1 MGQQV
6 LNPRP
11 SALHACVLPFTT
23 ALASHKGS
31 NVGGEGAKDLG
42 GRPQSRIFGF
52 IILLCRRP
60 LWVGDY

>member
-31 NVGGEGAKDLG
+31 
-42 GRPQSRIFGF
+42 F
-52 IILLCRRP
+52 IKVQTWAGKGQRT
-60 LWVGDY
+60 